1 VDRVVAA
8 TLATVLAGGLIALQA
23 PLNSRLGHAT
33 GTLAAATVNF
43 TVGTVLLVVLVALF
57 TDGFA
62 SLSNVGRLPWYYV
75 IGGGL
80 FGAAYVTVA
89 LLTVRTLGAS
99 GVTAATLAGQLAASI
114 VIDRAAI
121 LGLEQRPISIGRLA
135 GVGLLFAGTYLVVR

>member
-23 PLNSRLGHAT
+23 PLNSRVGHAT

-57 TDGFA
+57 TDGFG
-62 SLSNVGRLPWYYV
+62 SLSEVGRLPWYYV

-80 FGAAYVTVA
+80 CGAAYVTVA